1 MIAAFAA
8 SGFFNLEINITVL
21 HDGHVW
27 SIQGFVNMALLELL
41 SWSAKKSFTLN
52 ALIVK
57 IMIAIVKIMIATV
70 KVDEIIF
77 QYPTSHLDSGGRS
90 REDLLQHE
98 HQQ

>member
-8 SGFFNLEINITVL
+8 SGFLNSEINITAL

-41 SWSAKKSFTLN
+41 SCSAKKSFTLN
-52 ALIVK
+52 AL
-57 IMIAIVKIMIATV
+57 IVKIMIATV

-77 QYPTSHLDSGGRS
+77 QYPTSHLDSGDRS

-98 HQQ
+98 HQH